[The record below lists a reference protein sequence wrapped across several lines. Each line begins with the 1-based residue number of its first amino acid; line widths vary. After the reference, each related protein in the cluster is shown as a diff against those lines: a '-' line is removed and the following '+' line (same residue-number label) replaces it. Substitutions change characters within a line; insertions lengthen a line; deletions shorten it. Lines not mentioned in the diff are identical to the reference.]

1 MKNWKVLFFNLISKD
16 TVSHLYFC
24 LETPAGR
31 VDILLLIMNTLHTC
45 GLLIIISLII
55 QFQCDLPFFSTEI
68 VNCRSC
74 CWIPL
79 INFVMI

>member
-1 MKNWKVLFFNLISKD
+1 MKSWKVFNLIAKD

-31 VDILLLIMNTLHTC
+31 VVVDHEYFAYMWASNNNF
-45 GLLIIISLII
+45 II
-55 QFQCDLPFFSTEI
+55 QFQCDLSFFSTEI

-79 INFVMI
+79 INFAMI